1 MSTNQPDIN
10 EQDLY
15 TAIRRFILSV
25 IPETNDVLQ
34 GIQNQV
40 AMPDKPFIAMTTLFS
55 DRIST
60 NRFDYDF
67 GKKDIVQP
75 QKWTVQIDCYG
86 EPSNAWATL
95 LTTLLRDEYSC
106 SQFPENIQPLYADDP
121 KHLPIVN
128 SEQQYEKRWMIAA
141 CFQVNPKMSMNL

>member
-1 MSTNQPDIN
+1 MSAVELSLN

-25 IPETNDVLQ
+25 IPEADDVLQ

-40 AMPDKPFIAMTTLFS
+40 AMPAKPFIAMTTLFS
-55 DRIST
+55 GRIAT
-60 NRFDYDF
+60 NHFEYDV

-86 EPSNAWATL
+86 EPSNAWAIV

-121 KHLPIVN
+121 KHLPMVN
-128 SEQQYEKRWMIAA
+128 SEQQYEKRWMITA
-141 CFQVNPKMSMNL
+141 CFQVNPKMSINL

>member
-40 AMPDKPFIAMTTLFS
+40 AMPDKQFIAMTTLFS

-60 NRFDYDF
+60 NRFDYDV

-86 EPSNAWATL
+86 EPSNVWATL

-128 SEQQYEKRWMIAA
+128 SEQQYEKRWMITA